1 MNSGPGSHG
10 KTVVRLGGADA
21 DILGALSRAA
31 RTLREAGL
39 AAEAR
44 EMQERVLRCGGTE
57 DALLVMREY
66 VRTEAVEGPGTDT
79 DQTARRDCA

>member
-1 MNSGPGSHG
+1 MRSGPGKRGNPAH
-10 KTVVRLGGADA
+10 RLGGTDA

-57 DALLVMREY
+57 DALLVMGEY
-66 VRTEAVEGPGTDT
+66 VRTEAVEGPGA
-79 DQTARRDCA
+79 DQTERRDCA